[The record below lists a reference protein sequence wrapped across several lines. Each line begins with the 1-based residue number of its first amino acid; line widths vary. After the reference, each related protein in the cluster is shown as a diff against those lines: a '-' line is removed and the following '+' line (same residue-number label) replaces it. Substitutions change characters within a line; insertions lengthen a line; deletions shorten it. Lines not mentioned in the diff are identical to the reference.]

1 MNSNLPKS
9 LQNKSSKLSS
19 ISKFANDTSSNPNI
33 SPINRVSILK
43 TEEQKEIVRTNV
55 FEPNDS
61 KSGNNQQFTVVTEV
75 IKRSSNISYD
85 PQNISFNKNSF
96 EFSFNQSDPEQ
107 QMNQS
112 LPNAIIDINNSE
124 SNSNINK
131 INSELI
137 ISSKNNL
144 KNDENYQNKYKLLIK
159 RIALQLKRKVRE
171 PTQGFFHFALQK
183 GDYPLMVIRKI
194 ETQIINHNIE
204 FSNEIFRIYI
214 QKYKKYRELIKRIA
228 HLLKISMKNSRFWE
242 NSRYANSAQNNIQI
256 TQFKQNN
263 DSKTESIQVK
273 ISKKGSN
280 LNAGVNRNSNNNS
293 LDGNGNGDFNTKIN
307 NTSNSIS
314 DISVS
319 KKINIQKN
327 KKVIYNTMQNDKR
340 KNSID
345 NTHNT
350 NSVNNIFN
358 QKKIKSHSN
367 KTNNFK
373 SSLNYHSNLSQTQNS
388 NNASHKMGNFI
399 NPFKITKDP
408 KKLNFSKKIDNKP
421 VFNSKTTKDKGK
433 LPNVK
438 TTEVTSINSA
448 SNKNEKII
456 NVNVSKKITT
466 NNNNNNKTNIQM
478 MDIDNDAN
486 KMDVI
491 KEENTTIQYNNN
503 LSNNMND
510 KNMNFVNTFSNGNVD
525 TINNSNVGIGLNL
538 VGSESE
544 PIIISSDDNE
554 KNDDFNRINSDIIPD
569 KKVEIFEEKN
579 SIIQTSNNVTY
590 NMNNIQNS
598 NINNANNIILNN
610 NNNVSQDNFLNNNST
625 GTFGK
630 YMNNGNDIN
639 NINNININNNNN
651 ISSEHMNIETNSN
664 ITAINNANNINTFS
678 SNNNI
683 DNIEKKTN
691 NNINIDLKKPDSGG
705 VNSKNIIINMSISPS
720 KRLINVQDNNNNNN
734 NQEIINDN
742 SNPIKIDTKNKKRIS
757 INYAKNT
764 GKKIEIKFSSFK
776 KSQGG
781 EENDIKSIKS
791 KDINKDI
798 NKDNIEPE
806 GNDIN
811 ISNQDID
818 SIMEQKW
825 EMNTNEEKASIAR
838 KFNLFLSKNNIMVQ
852 FNIPTSIDE
861 NGKNV
866 LRKNA
871 FWEKYIQYLYINYL
885 VNNVKF
891 SLFSFIQII
900 EQYFIWCEEINAEE
914 IKKLIIQTI
923 DKIYDQKEIGQ
934 FLSMNKIDN
943 FEDLFKKYQI
953 FMNIDNKNTNNNYG
967 NYKFGKE
974 IEIKIDNQEKCNCE
988 LCKSELACMKKMS
1001 EVNKNLITGVK
1012 IEDIFYTGKDKKISD
1027 NTNLSTDNYQIS
1039 YEAKEKSKNKNKDK
1053 DKNNLKFTESKTK
1066 YSFELV
1072 YNYIPQSK
1080 ENDDNGIS
1088 NQIIEVEDKEVK
1100 ESNRNSMKKEKSKDK
1115 SLNKNKKKQNKKKN
1129 SENFIDVPKDNKIYD
1144 YFVKE
1149 NDTKEN
1155 SDEPKEEENNKK
1167 DDDRR
1172 KKSIKKEKKGKRYS
1186 IKEDDDSDEYIDIN
1200 KYGDDDYYN
1209 KHKKNKSGKAKKRN
1223 SIKLKDTESG
1233 SEGEEE
1239 PRNKNKKKEKSKPK
1253 NRYKIYDSESESD
1266 SRNSSKKKKKI
1277 QYPKVNKKKKGKN
1290 Y

>member
-19 ISKFANDTSSNPNI
+19 ISNFANDTTSNPNI

-112 LPNAIIDINNSE
+112 FPNAIIDINKSE

-131 INSELI
+131 IKSELI
-137 ISSKNNL
+137 ISSNNNL
-144 KNDENYQNKYKLLIK
+144 RNDENYQNKYKLLIK
-159 RIALQLKRKVRE
+159 RIAMQLKKKVRE

-183 GDYPLMVIRKI
+183 GDYPLLVIRKI

-204 FSNEIFRIYI
+204 FSNDIFRIYI

-228 HLLKISMKNSRFWE
+228 HLLKKSMKNSRFWE
-242 NSRYANSAQNNIQI
+242 NNRYVNSTQNNIQI
-256 TQFKQNN
+256 TQINQNN

-280 LNAGVNRNSNNNS
+280 LNTGVNRNSNNNS
-293 LDGNGNGDFNTKIN
+293 LDGNGNGDINTKIN
-307 NTSNSIS
+307 NNSNIIS
-314 DISVS
+314 DISIS
-319 KKINIQKN
+319 KKTNIQKN
-327 KKVIYNTMQNDKR
+327 KKAMNNTMQNDKR

-345 NTHNT
+345 NAHNS

-367 KTNNFK
+367 KPNNFK
-373 SSLNYHSNLSQTQNS
+373 NSLNYHSNLSQTQNS

-399 NPFKITKDP
+399 NPFKITKEQ
-408 KKLNFSKKIDNKP
+408 KKLNFSKKIENKP
-421 VFNSKTTKDKGK
+421 VFNSKTTKEKGK

-438 TTEVTSINSA
+438 TTEVTSINQA
-448 SNKNEKII
+448 NNKNEKII

-466 NNNNNNKTNIQM
+466 NNSNNNTNIQM

-486 KMDVI
+486 RMDII
-491 KEENTTIQYNNN
+491 KEENTTIQYKSN

-510 KNMNFVNTFSNGNVD
+510 KNMNFVNTFSNGNAD
-525 TINNSNVGIGLNL
+525 AINNSNVGIGLNL

-544 PIIISSDDNE
+544 PIMIISDDNE
-554 KNDDFNRINSDIIPD
+554 KNNDFNRINSDIIPD
-569 KKVEIFEEKN
+569 KKVEIFGEKN
-579 SIIQTSNNVTY
+579 SIIQTSNNVTN
-590 NMNNIQNS
+590 NMNTIQNP
-598 NINNANNIILNN
+598 NINSNNNIILNN
-610 NNNVSQDNFLNNNST
+610 NNNISQNNFINNNST

-639 NINNININNNNN
+639 NINNNNINNNNNN
-651 ISSEHMNIETNSN
+651 ISSEYINIMTNSN
-664 ITAINNANNINTFS
+664 INTTNNVNNINSFN
-678 SNNNI
+678 SNSNI
-683 DNIEKKTN
+683 SNNIEKKTN
-691 NNINIDLKKPDSGG
+691 NINIDLNKPNSGG

-720 KRLINVQDNNNNNN
+720 KRSINVQDNNNNN
-734 NQEIINDN
+734 QEIISDN
-742 SNPIKIDTKNKKRIS
+742 SNLIKIDNKNKKRIS

-776 KSQGG
+776 KSQES
-781 EENDIKSIKS
+781 EENDIKSIKT

-798 NKDNIEPE
+798 NSIKPE

-861 NGKNV
+861 NGKNF

-871 FWEKYIQYLYINYL
+871 FWEKYIQYIYINYL

-900 EQYFIWCEEINAEE
+900 EQYFIWCEEVNAEE

-923 DKIYDQKEIGQ
+923 DKIYDQKEIQQ

-943 FEDLFKKYQI
+943 FEELFKKYQM
-953 FMNIDNKNTNNNYG
+953 FMNIENKNTNNNYG

-1027 NTNLSTDNYQIS
+1027 NTNLSTDKYQIS
-1039 YEAKEKSKNKNKDK
+1039 YEAKEKSKNKNK

-1072 YNYIPQSK
+1072 YNYIPQTK
-1080 ENDDNGIS
+1080 ESENNGNS
-1088 NQIIEVEDKEVK
+1088 NQVVEVEDKNKEAK
-1100 ESNRNSMKKEKSKDK
+1100 ESNRNSMKKEKGKEK

-1167 DDDRR
+1167 DNNRR
-1172 KKSIKKEKKGKRYS
+1172 KKSVKKENKNKRYS
-1186 IKEDDDSDEYIDIN
+1186 IKDDNDSDEYIDIN
-1200 KYGDDDYYN
+1200 KYDNDNDNDYN
-1209 KHKKNKSGKAKKRN
+1209 KNKKNKNGKAKNRN
-1223 SIKLKDTESG
+1223 SIKIKDAESG

-1277 QYPKVNKKKKGKN
+1277 QYPKVNKKKRGKN

>member
-19 ISKFANDTSSNPNI
+19 TSNFANDTTSNPNI

-75 IKRSSNISYD
+75 IRRTSNISYD
-85 PQNISFNKNSF
+85 PQNNSFNKNAL
-96 EFSFNQSDPEQ
+96 EFSFNQSNPEQ

-112 LPNAIIDINNSE
+112 LPNAIIE
-124 SNSNINK
+124 P
-131 INSELI
+131 ELI
-137 ISSKNNL
+137 ISSKNNI

-159 RIALQLKRKVRE
+159 RIAMQLKKKVRE

-183 GDYPLMVIRKI
+183 GDYPLIIIRKI

-204 FSNEIFRIYI
+204 FSNDIFRIYI

-242 NSRYANSAQNNIQI
+242 NKRYINTAQTNIQI
-256 TQFKQNN
+256 TKINPNN

-273 ISKKGSN
+273 ISKKDSN
-280 LNAGVNRNSNNNS
+280 VNGGVNMNSNNNN
-293 LDGNGNGDFNTKIN
+293 LDGNGDINTKIN
-307 NTSNSIS
+307 NINIS
-314 DISVS
+314 DISIS
-319 KKINIQKN
+319 KKTNFQKN
-327 KKVIYNTMQNDKR
+327 KKTMNNTIKNVQNDKR

-345 NTHNT
+345 NTHNA
-350 NSVNNIFN
+350 NSSNNIFN
-358 QKKIKSHSN
+358 QKKIKSHSS
-367 KTNNFK
+367 KPNNFK
-373 SSLNYHSNLSQTQNS
+373 NSLNYHSNFSQTQNS
-388 NNASHKMGNFI
+388 NNVNASHKMGNFI
-399 NPFKITKDP
+399 NPFKITKDH
-408 KKLNFSKKIDNKP
+408 KKLNFSKKIENKP
-421 VFNSKTTKDKGK
+421 VFNSKTTKEKVK
-433 LPNVK
+433 LPNMK
-438 TTEVTSINSA
+438 TAEVTSINSVI
-448 SNKNEKII
+448 NKNEKII
-456 NVNVSKKITT
+456 NVNVSKKITK
-466 NNNNNNKTNIQM
+466 NNNSNNNTDIQM
-478 MDIDNDAN
+478 MDIEMQNDDAN
-486 KMDVI
+486 KMDII
-491 KEENTTIQYNNN
+491 KEENTTIQYNSN
-503 LSNNMND
+503 LSKNMND
-510 KNMNFVNTFSNGNVD
+510 KNMNNFSNGNMD
-525 TINNSNVGIGLNL
+525 SINNNNVGITLNM

-544 PIIISSDDNE
+544 PIMIYSDDSEKKNE
-554 KNDDFNRINSDIIPD
+554 FNKINSDIIPD
-569 KKVEIFEEKN
+569 KKVEIFGEKN

-590 NMNNIQNS
+590 NMNTIQNF
-598 NINNANNIILNN
+598 NINNSNNNILNN

-625 GTFGK
+625 GIFGQ
-630 YMNNGNDIN
+630 NLNSGNDIN
-639 NINNININNNNN
+639 DINNININNNNN
-651 ISSEHMNIETNSN
+651 LSSEYINIHTNSN
-664 ITAINNANNINTFS
+664 INATSNINNINSFN
-678 SNNNI
+678 SNNNFN
-683 DNIEKKTN
+683 NINNIVEKKT
-691 NNINIDLKKPDSGG
+691 NNINIDLTKPNYEG
-705 VNSKNIIINMSISPS
+705 VNNKNIINISPI
-720 KRLINVQDNNNNNN
+720 KRSINVQDNTNNI
-734 NQEIINDN
+734 NQGITNDN
-742 SNPIKIDTKNKKRIS
+742 SNPVKIDNKNKKRIS
-757 INYAKNT
+757 INYAKNA
-764 GKKIEIKFSSFK
+764 GKKIEIKISSFK
-776 KSQGG
+776 KRQES
-781 EENDIKSIKS
+781 EEKDKISIKS
-791 KDINKDI
+791 KDINKEI

-825 EMNTNEEKASIAR
+825 EINTNEEKASLAK

-852 FNIPTSIDE
+852 FNIPTSLDE
-861 NGKNV
+861 NGKNI
-866 LRKNA
+866 LRKNT
-871 FWEKYIQYLYINYL
+871 FWEKYIQYIYINYL

-900 EQYFIWCEEINAEE
+900 EQYFIWCEDINAEE

-943 FEDLFKKYQI
+943 FEELFKKYQI
-953 FMNIDNKNTNNNYG
+953 FMNIENKNTSNIHG

-974 IEIKIDNQEKCNCE
+974 VEIKIDNQEKCNCE

-1012 IEDIFYTGKDKKISD
+1012 IEDIFYSGKDKKISD
-1027 NTNLSTDNYQIS
+1027 SSNLSTDNYQIS
-1039 YEAKEKSKNKNKDK
+1039 YEAKEKNKNKNKY
-1053 DKNNLKFTESKTK
+1053 NLKFTDSKTK

-1072 YNYIPQSK
+1072 YNYIPQIKEDNANAEAVEK
-1080 ENDDNGIS
+1080 EN
-1088 NQIIEVEDKEVK
+1088 K

-1144 YFVKE
+1144 YFAKE

-1167 DDDRR
+1167 ENSKR
-1172 KKSIKKEKKGKRYS
+1172 KKSVKKENKNKRYS
-1186 IKEDDDSDEYIDIN
+1186 IKDDDDSDEYIDIN
-1200 KYGDDDYYN
+1200 KYDNDNDYN
-1209 KHKKNKSGKAKKRN
+1209 KNKKNKNGKAKNRN
-1223 SIKLKDTESG
+1223 SIKRKDTESG

-1277 QYPKVNKKKKGKN
+1277 QYPKVNKKKRGKN

>member
-293 LDGNGNGDFNTKIN
+293 LDGNGNGDINTKIN
-307 NTSNSIS
+307 NTSSNIS

-327 KKVIYNTMQNDKR
+327 KKVINNTIQNDKR

-345 NTHNT
+345 ITHNT

-466 NNNNNNKTNIQM
+466 NNNNNTNIQM

-510 KNMNFVNTFSNGNVD
+510 KNINFVNTFSNGNVE

-610 NNNVSQDNFLNNNST
+610 NNNNNVSQDNFLNNNST
-625 GTFGK
+625 GTFVK

-664 ITAINNANNINTFS
+664 INAINNVNNINTFS
-678 SNNNI
+678 SHSIIN
-683 DNIEKKTN
+683 NIEKKTN

-720 KRLINVQDNNNNNN
+720 KRLINIQDNNNNNN

-742 SNPIKIDTKNKKRIS
+742 SNPIKIDNKNKKRIS

-781 EENDIKSIKS
+781 EENGKNSIKS

-798 NKDNIEPE
+798 NKDKIEPE

-825 EMNTNEEKASIAR
+825 EMNTDEEKASIAR
-838 KFNLFLSKNNIMVQ
+838 KFNMFLSKNNIMVQ

-934 FLSMNKIDN
+934 FLSMNKIGG

-953 FMNIDNKNTNNNYG
+953 FMNIDNKNTKNNYG

-1012 IEDIFYTGKDKKISD
+1012 IEDIFYTGKHKKISD

-1039 YEAKEKSKNKNKDK
+1039 YEAKEKSKNKDKDK

>member
-19 ISKFANDTSSNPNI
+19 ISNFANDTNSNPNI

-112 LPNAIIDINNSE
+112 FPNAIIDSNKSE

-131 INSELI
+131 INSDLI

-159 RIALQLKRKVRE
+159 RIAMQLKRKVRE
-171 PTQGFFHFALQK
+171 PAQGFFHFALQK
-183 GDYPLMVIRKI
+183 GDYPLMIIRKI

-204 FSNEIFRIYI
+204 FSNDIFRIYI

-242 NSRYANSAQNNIQI
+242 NNRYTNTAQNNIQI
-256 TQFKQNN
+256 AQINQNN

-280 LNAGVNRNSNNNS
+280 LNAGINRNSNNNS
-293 LDGNGNGDFNTKIN
+293 LDGNGDINTKIN
-307 NTSNSIS
+307 NTNNNIS

-327 KKVIYNTMQNDKR
+327 KKAMNNTMQNDKR

-345 NTHNT
+345 NTHNA
-350 NSVNNIFN
+350 NSGNNIFN

-373 SSLNYHSNLSQTQNS
+373 NSLNYHSNLSQTQNS

-399 NPFKITKDP
+399 NPFKITKDQ
-408 KKLNFSKKIDNKP
+408 KKFNFSKKIDNKP
-421 VFNSKTTKDKGK
+421 VFNSKTTKEKGK

-438 TTEVTSINSA
+438 TTEVTSINTA

-466 NNNNNNKTNIQM
+466 NNNNNINIQM
-478 MDIDNDAN
+478 MDVDNDAN
-486 KMDVI
+486 KMDII

-510 KNMNFVNTFSNGNVD
+510 KNMNFVNTFQNGNVD

-544 PIIISSDDNE
+544 PIIINSDDNE
-554 KNDDFNRINSDIIPD
+554 NDNDFNRINSDIIPD
-569 KKVEIFEEKN
+569 KKVEIFGEKN
-579 SIIQTSNNVTY
+579 SIIQTSNNATY
-590 NMNNIQNS
+590 SMNNIQNS
-598 NINNANNIILNN
+598 NNNNANNIILNN

-630 YMNNGNDIN
+630 YINNGNDIN

-651 ISSEHMNIETNSN
+651 NISSEYMNIETNSN
-664 ITAINNANNINTFS
+664 INATNNISNINNFNNNINI
-678 SNNNI
+678 NN
-683 DNIEKKTN
+683 NIEKKTN
-691 NNINIDLKKPDSGG
+691 NNINIDLKKPNSEG
-705 VNSKNIIINMSISPS
+705 VNSKNAIINMSISPS

-734 NQEIINDN
+734 QEIINDN
-742 SNPIKIDTKNKKRIS
+742 SNPIKIDNQNKKRIS

-781 EENDIKSIKS
+781 EENDKNTIKS
-791 KDINKDI
+791 KDINKDM
-798 NKDNIEPE
+798 NKDKIEPE
-806 GNDIN
+806 RNDIN

-838 KFNLFLSKNNIMVQ
+838 KFNLFLSKNNIIVQ

-861 NGKNV
+861 NGKNF

-900 EQYFIWCEEINAEE
+900 EQYFIWCEEVKVEE

-1053 DKNNLKFTESKTK
+1053 DKSNLKFTESKTK

-1080 ENDDNGIS
+1080 ESEDNGIS
-1088 NQIIEVEDKEVK
+1088 NQIIEVEDKEIK
-1100 ESNRNSMKKEKSKDK
+1100 DSNRNSMKKEKSKDK
-1115 SLNKNKKKQNKKKN
+1115 SLNKNKKKPNKKKN
-1129 SENFIDVPKDNKIYD
+1129 SEIFIDVPKDNKIYD

-1155 SDEPKEEENNKK
+1155 SDEPKEKENNKK
-1167 DDDRR
+1167 DDERR
-1172 KKSIKKEKKGKRYS
+1172 KKSIKKEKKGKKYS
-1186 IKEDDDSDEYIDIN
+1186 IKDDDDSDEYIDIN

-1209 KHKKNKSGKAKKRN
+1209 KHKKNKSGKDKKKN
-1223 SIKLKDTESG
+1223 SIKLKDIESG